1 MPPGE
6 RQFPHDV
13 VVWLSHVPR
22 RCAGAAQ
29 ARQPHDIVRIP
40 TSDVLWSA
48 AKRRIT
54 SLWTT
59 LSNPMRLLLPAA
71 LLGLSPFCS
80 AVAQAPGAT
89 PSAAAPTVQT
99 LAVLNFD
106 NNTGRA
112 DYDPMGRGIAAMM
125 ITDLSA
131 SPDLKVVEREKM
143 QDVLNE
149 QNMQH
154 SALFDSTTAVR
165 AGRLLG
171 AQYIA
176 TGSLAASSP
185 QIRIDMRVI
194 RVETGEII
202 KTAKVTGPED
212 KFFDLE
218 QQLADHVLKDLDVA
232 MSPESAAEMRKRQ
245 EANRQMGFDS
255 FMALSGA
262 LASMDAGDYLTAA
275 DRMRPLMMKSPDS
288 QLVELTYQE
297 AKHRAAIAGKQKAKD
312 KAGKVLRG
320 LFGKP

>member
-1 MPPGE
+1 
-6 RQFPHDV
+6 
-13 VVWLSHVPR
+13 
-22 RCAGAAQ
+22 
-29 ARQPHDIVRIP
+29 
-40 TSDVLWSA
+40 
-48 AKRRIT
+48 
-54 SLWTT
+54 
-59 LSNPMRLLLPAA
+59 MRLLLPAA
-71 LLGLSPFCS
+71 LFGLSPFCA
-80 AVAQAPGAT
+80 AVAQAPGTT

-149 QNMQH
+149 QNLQH
-154 SALFDSTTAVR
+154 SALFDSSTAVR

-297 AKHRAAIAGKQKAKD
+297 AKHRAAIAGKQKARD